1 MNEYVSSDLR
11 CTIKHTTG
19 RKIKIHVRTIY
30 MTFKKIVTEKN
41 STIELLIKNN
51 TFIKYDPQFIVK
63 GFKTNITF

>member
-1 MNEYVSSDLR
+1 
-11 CTIKHTTG
+11 
-19 RKIKIHVRTIY
+19 